1 VRTHAR
7 ILARPLRLGL
17 ALALGAGACCAGAAN
32 AQVAVRDIVLAQAG
46 RSKLFQPANR
56 TALYNQLTLDA
67 TFGRIRA
74 GLRYESDGNSER
86 TNTYRVFTQ
95 RYAEVADEH
104 MRLRAGNFYSILGR
118 GLVQRAFEVPDVVL
132 EEPGM
137 YAKYGFSRDMDGV
150 LIEGEAGPFATRL
163 LAGEPNPGTTA
174 PVDGPVHVG
183 ALAGGEAALR
193 VWRGARF
200 GATYLR
206 FTNDNGTRQDEL
218 ASGFVD
224 FDPLRLA
231 GLASVALP
239 VYAEYAQLNRS
250 WEQWWAL
257 PMGDDVPHAFYAGSN
272 LLLGPF
278 TLAAEWKDYRQ
289 FRLGYNDPPSLVR
302 EHGFTLLNRSTHVLD
317 AQSEHGYQLEA
328 AWSVP
333 RWGSVT
339 VNQSR
344 ADGTPGGRERR
355 FEETYCELYLAP
367 GAEPRFEATLYAD
380 RGLDEF
386 DFVSDRDVYG
396 GSATVRLPDR
406 YSVTLDLARKDAT
419 AAVVFGLPPSW
430 TDRFLSCVVARSG
443 WGSAAFQWERTNDPR
458 EEDPVRPVDPQ
469 THDLTFV
476 SGTVSGDL
484 GEHFRASLF
493 YGKRRGGLACT
504 AGTCYKVEP
513 FKGAEMRLTARF

>member
-1 VRTHAR
+1 M
-7 ILARPLRLGL
+7 RPRAGPGASLGL
-17 ALALGAGACCAGAAN
+17 ALAFAAGAFWAGAAT
-32 AQVAVRDIVLAQAG
+32 AQVAVRDLVLASAG
-46 RSKLFQPANR
+46 RSKLFQPVNR

-67 TFGRIRA
+67 TFGRVRA
-74 GLRYESDGNSER
+74 GIRYESDQNSER
-86 TNTYRVFTQ
+86 MNTYRVFTQ
-95 RYAEVADEH
+95 RFVELADDR
-104 MRLRAGNFYSILGR
+104 MRVRAGNFYSILGR
-118 GLVQRAFEVPDVVL
+118 GLTQRAFEVPDVVL
-132 EEPGM
+132 EEPGL
-137 YAKYGFSRDMDGV
+137 YARYGFSRDLDGV
-150 LIEGEAGPFATRL
+150 LVEGEAGPLGARL
-163 LAGEPNPGTTA
+163 LAGEPNPGTVA

-231 GLASVALP
+231 GVASAALP

-250 WEQWWAL
+250 WEEWWQL
-257 PMGDDVPHAFYAGSN
+257 PTGDEVPHALYVGSN
-272 LLLGPF
+272 LLWGPF
-278 TLAAEWKDYRQ
+278 SLAAEWKDYRR

-302 EHGFTLLNRSTHVLD
+302 EHSFTLLNRSTHVLD
-317 AQSEHGYQLEA
+317 AESEHGYQLEA
-328 AWSVP
+328 AWAVP
-333 RWGSVT
+333 RWGAVT

-344 ADGTPGGRERR
+344 ADGTPAGRELR
-355 FEETYCELYLAP
+355 FEETYWELHLSP
-367 GAEPRFEATLYAD
+367 GDEPWFEATLYAD

-386 DFVSDRDVYG
+386 DFVSDRDIYG
-396 GSATVRLPDR
+396 GSATVRLPSR
-406 YSVTLDLARKDAT
+406 VSVTLDLARKDAT
-419 AAVVFGLPPSW
+419 AIAAFGLPPSW
-430 TDRFLSCVVARSG
+430 TDRLLSCVVARSG

-469 THDLTFV
+469 THDLTFA
-476 SGTVSGDL
+476 SGTVGGDL

-513 FKGAEMRLTARF
+513 FKGAELRLTARF